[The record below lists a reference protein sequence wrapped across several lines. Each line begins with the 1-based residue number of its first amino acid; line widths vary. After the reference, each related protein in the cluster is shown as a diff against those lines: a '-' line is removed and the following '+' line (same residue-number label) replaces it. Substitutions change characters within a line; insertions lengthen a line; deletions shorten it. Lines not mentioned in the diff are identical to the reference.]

1 MTDKLYVAYT
11 NTDLTEGR
19 GFSRPIAHSFCEATV
34 KRLAVGKG
42 VMGCDANVYA
52 VDIEEHINGRQYIP
66 LSAVFIHS
74 PTKADIEQQHKAD
87 AKAAVIAKARAAG
100 LSEEE
105 LAVLV
110 Q

>member
-1 MTDKLYVAYT
+1 MTDRLYVAYT

-19 GFSRPIAHSFCEATV
+19 GYPKPFAHSFCEATA

-42 VMGCDANVYA
+42 VMGCNADIHA
-52 VDIEEHINGRQYIP
+52 VDIKHIDGRQYIP

-74 PTKADIEQQHKAD
+74 PTKVDIEQQHKAD
-87 AKAAVIAKARAAG
+87 AKAAVIAKARAVG